1 MDGVATCQVVCKWER
16 CKLSCVYFITFFL
29 YNISNLNVNIIFAN
43 SGRDGNFHG
52 LRRDGRLRT
61 PRPDQD
67 PLFQAY
73 MCDKIREYWI
83 PFVENLELAN
93 GRKAI
98 WNSKKSVIM
107 FEGDEFFS
115 Y

>member
-1 MDGVATCQVVCKWER
+1 MLFQYKIPNSNVNFIFAYSGCDGV
-16 CKLSCVYFITFFL
+16 
-29 YNISNLNVNIIFAN
+29 
-43 SGRDGNFHG
+43 FHG
-52 LRRDGRLRT
+52 LRRDVRLRN

-73 MCDKIREYWI
+73 MCDNIREYWI
-83 PFVENLELAN
+83 PFVENLEIAN

-98 WNSKKSVIM
+98 WNAKKSVII
-107 FEGDEFFS
+107 FEGDEAG